1 MGSTARPVLSK
12 LGMQTPYAPRV
23 MSGAWVAA
31 GWAGAGYGIF
41 LTATALRSPP
51 GADLTGHWVAQPA
64 FKASMA
70 VLLAVGAAAHP
81 VARERRWLVPALL
94 FSATGDWLLAIPWWA
109 PSFVLGLSAFLLAHV
124 CYLGVLIPLARRSAR
139 SGPRWVAVAA
149 VGVAGAVLLVWF
161 WPQLGRQGLKLPVT
175 VYLLVLG
182 AMVGAALLAR
192 LPTKWTAAGAVCFAA
207 SDAMLGIERF
217 VLADQALELP
227 VWWTYAGAQI
237 LITAGLFFSRGRSAA
252 SVPSAKPH

>member
-1 MGSTARPVLSK
+1 MG
-12 LGMQTPYAPRV
+12 TPYAPRV
-23 MSGAWVAA
+23 LRGAWVAA

-41 LTATALRSPP
+41 LTVTALCSPP
-51 GADLTGHWVAQPA
+51 GAGLTGHWVAQPA

-81 VARERRWLVPALL
+81 VGHERRWLAPALL
-94 FSATGDWLLAIPWWA
+94 FSATGDFLLAIPWWT

-149 VGVAGAVLLVWF
+149 VGVAGATLLVWF
-161 WPQLGRQGLKLPVT
+161 WPQLGRQGLELSVT
-175 VYLLVLG
+175 VYLFVLG
-182 AMVGAALLAR
+182 AMVSAALLAR
-192 LPTKWTAAGAVCFAA
+192 LPTRWTAAGAVCFAA

-217 VLADQALELP
+217 VLGNQALELP
-227 VWWTYAGAQI
+227 VWWTYAGAQMM
-237 LITAGLFFSRGRSAA
+237 ITAGLFFARGRPVA
-252 SVPSAKPH
+252 SVTSAKPH